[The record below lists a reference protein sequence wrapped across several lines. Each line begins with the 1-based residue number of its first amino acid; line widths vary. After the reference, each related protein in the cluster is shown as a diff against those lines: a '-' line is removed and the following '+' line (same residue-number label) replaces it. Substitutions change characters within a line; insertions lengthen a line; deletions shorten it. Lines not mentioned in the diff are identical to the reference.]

1 MSTLAAARA
10 DNFYFSKT
18 YDPAKIKP
26 RKSDTEERKPFVRV
40 EGQHIYGK
48 KIRYET
54 PFHVRCYGCHNMIAK
69 GVRFNAV
76 QKMGTLLKPLSR
88 TLLYHGDLRVLHE
101 MPTVPHEDHRAY
113 RPGKLRL

>member
-18 YDPAKIKP
+18 YDPEKVKP
-26 RKSDTEERKPFVRV
+26 RKSDLEERKPFTRV

-54 PFHVRCYGCHNMIAK
+54 PFHVRCNGCKNMIAK

-76 QKMGTLLKPLSR
+76 QKWGTTIHLLSR
-88 TLLYHGDLRVLHE
+88 QLLHNRDL
-101 MPTVPHEDHRAY
+101 
-113 RPGKLRL
+113 